1 MYRFQEKPKD
11 KSPHPIWRGIG
22 CILVVVI
29 LMMSYATADL
39 LIQEN
44 FHQGWVVLPPY
55 LNLPLSIPSVSI
67 PSVGTT
73 PAINISYFFANLTV
87 TLVLALMLFTIIS
100 IIYSI
105 FYRASGGGRP
115 GPMDAAQIKRR
126 GKQRKLRRE

>member
-126 GKQRKLRRE
+126 WKQRKLRRE

>member
-11 KSPHPIWRGIG
+11 KDPHPIWRGFG

-55 LNLPLSIPSVSI
+55 LYLPLSIPSVPI

-126 GKQRKLRRE
+126 WKQRKLRRE

>member
-67 PSVGTT
+67 PSVGLT

-87 TLVLALMLFTIIS
+87 TLILALMLFTIIS

-115 GPMDAAQIKRR
+115 GPMDVAPIKRS

>member
-11 KSPHPIWRGIG
+11 KSPHPIWRGFG

-73 PAINISYFFANLTV
+73 PAINISNLFVNLVV
-87 TLVLALMLFTIIS
+87 TIVLALLLFTIIS
-100 IIYSI
+100 IVYSI
-105 FYRASGGGRP
+105 VYRASGGGRP
-115 GPMDAAQIKRR
+115 GPMDAAPIKRR

>member
-73 PAINISYFFANLTV
+73 PAINISYFFANLTI
-87 TLVLALMLFTIIS
+87 TLILALMLFTIIS

-115 GPMDAAQIKRR
+115 SPMGAAQIKRR

>member
-11 KSPHPIWRGIG
+11 KGPHPIWRGFG

-55 LNLPLSIPSVSI
+55 LNFPLSIPSVPI

-73 PAINISYFFANLTV
+73 PAINISNLFVNLVV
-87 TLVLALMLFTIIS
+87 TIVLALLLFTIIS
-100 IIYSI
+100 IVYSI
-105 FYRASGGGRP
+105 VYRASGGGRP
-115 GPMDAAQIKRR
+115 GPMDAAPIKRR